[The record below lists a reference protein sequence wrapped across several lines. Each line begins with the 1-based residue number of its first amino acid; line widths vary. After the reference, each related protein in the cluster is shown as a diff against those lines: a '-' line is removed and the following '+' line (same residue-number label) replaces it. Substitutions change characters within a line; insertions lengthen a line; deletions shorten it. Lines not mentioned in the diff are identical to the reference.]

1 MTVPV
6 VFISKTLG
14 GGTSLLPIAT
24 ECASKNN
31 DVFLLGDEGNKEFCK
46 GEFIPF
52 ERYSSGYKEFE
63 ELYTHLST
71 NDPEI
76 EKFCISRWFIL
87 RDFMHD
93 NNIEMV
99 FHVDWDV
106 LCFANITKDSHRFK
120 HLDCAISGRT
130 SGNQAFFSREGI
142 TKICDYILKLYKDKN
157 GFDFQRIAIGYHL
170 RQHYKLNGGVCDM
183 NFLEHYARFVA
194 HHAVGELSLV
204 SSNPDD
210 YFYEL
215 HMGVAEGFE
224 TEHGPQGRLKKVYK
238 FINGIPYSKHLRTG
252 RDIPFATVHFQG
264 PNKPLIEKFYKLCND
279 SII

>member
-14 GGTSLLPIAT
+14 GGTSLLPIST

-31 DVFLLGDEGNKEFCK
+31 DVVLLGDEGNKEFCK

-52 ERYSSGYKEFE
+52 ERYNSGYKEFE
-63 ELYTHLST
+63 ELYIHLST
-71 NDPEI
+71 NNPAV

-87 RDFMHD
+87 RDFMND
-93 NNIEMV
+93 NNVEMV
-99 FHVDWDV
+99 FHADWDV
-106 LCFANITKDSHRFK
+106 LCFADITKDSHRFQ
-120 HLDCAISGRT
+120 HLDCALSART
-130 SGNQAFFSREGI
+130 TGGQSFFSKEGI
-142 TKICDYILKLYKDKN
+142 NKVFDYILKLYKNKDS
-157 GFDFQRIAIGYHL
+157 FEFQRLAQNFNL
-170 RQHYKLNGGVCDM
+170 RQKFGLHGGVCDM
-183 NFLEHYARFVA
+183 NFLEHYARYEA

-204 SSNPDD
+204 SHNPQD

-224 TEHGPQGRLKKVYK
+224 SEHGPDGRLRKVYK
-238 FINGIPYSKHLRTG
+238 FKDGIPYSKHLRTG

-264 PNKPLIEKFYKLCND
+264 SHKHLMEEFYGRSL
-279 SII
+279 